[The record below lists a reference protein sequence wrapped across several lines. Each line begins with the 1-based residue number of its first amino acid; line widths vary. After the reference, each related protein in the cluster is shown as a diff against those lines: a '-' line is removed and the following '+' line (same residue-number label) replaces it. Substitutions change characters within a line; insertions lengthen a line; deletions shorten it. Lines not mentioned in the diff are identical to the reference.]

1 VPTPTATWVDG
12 VCAEAL
18 PLPDRAVDFGD
29 GLFETLLLQ
38 RGDPL
43 FIDLHIARLQR
54 ALQAL
59 AFPDCLDT
67 VQRQLALAAS
77 EVRDLGWC
85 WTALRLTVSRGSGPR
100 GYAPPVLTRPR
111 IIITAS
117 ELPHDCRQIGPP
129 ATLSLATMRWPTQPA
144 LAGLKHLNRLEQVLA
159 AAERRAAGTDEAAML
174 DQSGRLVSVVAGN
187 LFLLHEDRLQT
198 PLLTDCG
205 IAGTRR
211 RLVMEQW
218 AGALGL
224 PVQES
229 ALGLQDLEAADE
241 VFYCNALQGLR
252 PVASFGRRHWSSHT
266 VCQAL
271 FDQYQGELL

>member
-1 VPTPTATWVDG
+1 
-12 VCAEAL
+12 
-18 PLPDRAVDFGD
+18 VDFGD

-159 AAERRAAGTDEAAML
+159 AAERRAAGTDEAVML